1 MLRARTFD
9 RAHGAQFHTPMNL
22 VFSPERLRA
31 MREAV
36 GFTRPTLGRRTRIN
50 IRTLEGY
57 EAGRTAPSAAALG
70 ILAAALGCTVDDFFT
85 WSAEDL
91 AAARKTFEGYEHADR
106 VVRNLAEM
114 APLTEG
120 QLARLAVLVRRVPPE
135 QISA

>member
-9 RAHGAQFHTPMNL
+9 RAHGAQFYTPMNL

-91 AAARKTFEGYEHADR
+91 AAARRTFEDG
-106 VVRNLAEM
+106 LAL
-114 APLTEG
+114 APPLTEG